1 MKKTVRYTEL
11 TFHPQCSEVPL
22 DKYNKYGLPDLTPY
36 MAINNI
42 IERELLQQELAA
54 EMEAQRNK

>member
-1 MKKTVRYTEL
+1 MKEVRYTEL
-11 TFHPQCSEVPL
+11 TFHPHCSEVPL
-22 DKYNKYGLPDLTPY
+22 DRYDKCGLPDLTPF

-54 EMEAQRNK
+54 EMAEQRQN